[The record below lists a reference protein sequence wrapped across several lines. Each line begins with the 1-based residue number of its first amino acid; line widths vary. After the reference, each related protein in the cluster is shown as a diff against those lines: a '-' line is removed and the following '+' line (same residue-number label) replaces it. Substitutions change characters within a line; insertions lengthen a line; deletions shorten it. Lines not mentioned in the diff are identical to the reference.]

1 MTTETNH
8 PGARSTTS
16 PRHAVLRAIVA
27 LATAAGLGV
36 GFGQSY
42 VDASPMAFAEAP
54 ALAAMVAAGTLPP
67 LEERLPDAPVVV
79 EPLEEIG
86 TYGGT
91 WRTAIL
97 EPADTWMR
105 HVVGY
110 DHLVTWRTDWTG
122 TQPNVVES
130 VEVNEDATVYTFGL
144 RRGLK
149 WSDGEPYTADDLVF
163 VYESVWNH
171 PELPGFPASMLG
183 PDGHGV
189 IEKVDDHTVT
199 VTFSSSYGLFLE
211 GVADSFGI
219 EYTQYPAHYMA
230 QFHPDHNADG
240 LDALVAEARLG
251 SWVDLFEIRADTWRN
266 TEKPS
271 LNAWLI
277 TEGFGE
283 GTRVVAE
290 RNPYYWKVDTAG
302 NQLPYID
309 RIVFNVYTDT
319 EVMLLQALGGEID
332 MLGRHINTIA
342 NLPVLSD
349 AGEQHGFDV
358 YRMIPSD
365 SNDFGI
371 TFNFNHPD
379 ETTRALYRNKDF
391 RIGVSHAINRQE
403 INDLIYAGTLE
414 IQQPSVLPD
423 FPELYNERLAKQYT
437 EYDPDLA
444 NEYLDRA
451 GLTERD
457 AQGYRLD
464 AEGRRVSFAIIGRA
478 DQDFTVDGLPII
490 VRYWQ
495 DVGLD
500 AQVRIV
506 DRTLFR
512 EIRVTTDFDVMSDSG
527 GRASL
532 QDVFA
537 DNGVRYWLP
546 TNNGSI
552 FAIHWFNWYRDREP
566 QETPPDD
573 VLHQFDLWAQIKA
586 TADAE
591 RRFELMREIF
601 EIAADQFFVIGVGAP
616 TIDFGIVSERFGNVP
631 DSMPGSFLYAAPGP
645 TMPFQYFLR
654 SQ

>member
-1 MTTETNH
+1 MLSSPPKGSNA
-8 PGARSTTS
+8 PARALRTVVGLTIAALLGS
-16 PRHAVLRAIVA
+16 VLAQA
-27 LATAAGLGV
+27 
-36 GFGQSY
+36 Y
-42 VDASPMAFAEAP
+42 VDATPTALNEAP
-54 ALAAMVAAGTLPP
+54 GLAQRVAAGTLPP
-67 LEERLPDAPVVV
+67 LAERLPERPVVV
-79 EPLEEIG
+79 EPFAEIG

-110 DHLVTWRTDWTG
+110 DHLVTWLPDWTG
-122 TQPNVVES
+122 TQANVIES
-130 VEVNEDATVYTFGL
+130 VEVNDDATVYTFGL

-163 VYESVWNH
+163 VYESVWSH
-171 PELPGFPASMLG
+171 PELPGFPASMRS

-189 IEKVDDHTVT
+189 IEKVDDDTVT
-199 VTFSSSYGLFLE
+199 VTFPSSFGLFLE
-211 GVADSFGI
+211 GIADSFGI
-219 EYTQYPAHYMA
+219 EFTQYPAHYMA
-230 QFHPDHNADG
+230 QFHPDHNPDG
-240 LDALVAEARLG
+240 LDALVTAARLG
-251 SWVDLFEIRADTWRN
+251 SWVDLFEIRGDTWRN

-290 RNPYYWKVDTAG
+290 RNPYYWKVDTDG

-332 MLGRHINTIA
+332 MVGRHINSIA
-342 NLPVLSD
+342 NLPVLAD
-349 AGEQHGFDV
+349 AGDQHGFDI

-365 SNDFGI
+365 ANDFAI
-371 TFNFNHPD
+371 TFNLNHED
-379 ETTRALYRNKDF
+379 ETTRALYNDKNF

-403 INDLIYAGTLE
+403 INDLMFAGTQE
-414 IQQPSVLPD
+414 IQQPSVLPN
-423 FPELYNERLAKQYT
+423 FPELYNERLAKQYI
-437 EYDPDLA
+437 EYDTDLA

-457 AQGYRLD
+457 AQGFRLD
-464 AEGRRVSFAIIGRA
+464 TGGRRVSFTIIGRA

-495 DVGLD
+495 AVGLD

-512 EIRVTTDFDVMSDSG
+512 QIRETTDFDVMTDSG

-552 FAIHWFNWYRDREP
+552 FAPLWYNWYLGRQP

-586 TADAE
+586 TADVE
-591 RRFELMREIF
+591 RRFELMRQILD
-601 EIAADQFFVIGVGAP
+601 IAADQFFVVGIGAP
-616 TIDFGIVSERFGNVP
+616 TIDYGIVSDRFGNVP
-631 DSMPGSFLYAAPGP
+631 EEMPGSFLYAAPGP

-654 SQ
+654 SE